1 MLRTLTL
8 TNLALLLFL
17 TLFLLLLPSKASAEI
32 ECQIGISS
40 GSVSWS
46 GEILGDKPYTCARTC
61 RYNLATVAVCFVNN
75 GTCHGE
81 FVSNG
86 KHCLMSNGQIDP
98 SDGLRF
104 GGNTVIRDPSA
115 DPDKPWDPNA
125 PSSMPAKVMNVIR
138 GMPRDTT
145 SGIQQAQAFKDIAH
159 IEGMGVMTLDEL
171 LIKNSQ
177 LLDINKGYS
186 SLMSTM
192 SGQLY
197 SIRNLSD
204 YIEKNTAQTAAF
216 SQMSANTLGNI
227 LNKLSDSGSGGGTGG
242 GDSETYLKNISNAIS
257 NHFIGNSYSA
267 LAHLDNTVSRLD
279 SVKRTLDDNYSS
291 FTNYFAFRM
300 DSLEKALSGIGG
312 GGGDVDLSGGKS
324 FIVLWPSS
332 FLSFLQTMRVSLI
345 PVTFR
350 PICHSFKLVSQ
361 MIEAWPNTI
370 LRVASFTRSR
380 SMRALCV
387 IANTTGIF
395 TCSRLIGGKLIRLSV
410 PVQKSVISTKAV
422 TLTFGRCVNLTSINT
437 PRIRARPL
445 FPRVKTQTSRRRKF
459 RLMRSCFTSPHRRG
473 TRRTAK
479 G

>member
-40 GSVSWS
+40 GSVSWA
-46 GEILGDKPYTCARTC
+46 GVTFGDKPYTCVRTC

-81 FVSNG
+81 FISNG
-86 KHCLMSNGQIDP
+86 NHCLNGAGQIDG

-104 GGNTVIRDPSA
+104 GGNTVIPDPSA

-125 PSSMPAKVMNVIR
+125 PSPMPNKVQNVLNR
-138 GMPRDTT
+138 MPTDTT
-145 SGIQQAQAFKDIAH
+145 SGRQQAQALKDMAY
-159 IEGMGVMTLDEL
+159 IEGMGVMTLDNI

-227 LNKLSDSGSGGGTGG
+227 LNKLSDSGSGGGTGD

-279 SVKRTLDDNYSS
+279 SVKRTLDDNYNS

-312 GGGDVDLSGGKS
+312 GGGDVDLSGVESGIGSLNTGIDSVKS
-324 FIVLWPSS
+324 GIDNLNGLLGGNGLTKPGISS
-332 FLSFLQTMRVSLI
+332 GVNFGEMPLYGSDSLAALNTEITDLQKEYSEKIKDFRKLFSFDVSKLNTGEYKEHSLSFKFANGQETSIKSSVFPALVANAGLI
-345 PVTFR
+345 
-350 PICHSFKLVSQ
+350 S
-361 MIEAWPNTI
+361 
-370 LRVASFTRSR
+370 
-380 SMRALCV
+380 
-387 IANTTGIF
+387 
-395 TCSRLIGGKLIRLSV
+395 
-410 PVQKSVISTKAV
+410 SVILFLAA
-422 TLTFGRCVNLTSINT
+422 LAGL
-437 PRIRARPL
+437 RI
-445 FPRVKTQTSRRRKF
+445 VMGGGDK
-459 RLMRSCFTSPHRRG
+459 
-473 TRRTAK
+473 
-479 G
+479 

>member
-177 LLDINKGYS
+177 LLDVNKGFS
-186 SLMSTM
+186 SQINTM
-192 SGQLY
+192 TGAVNAM
-197 SIRNLSD
+197 RNLSD
-204 YIEKNTAQTAAF
+204 YIEKNTFQTAQQ
-216 SQMSANTLGNI
+216 SQMANNTLANI
-227 LNKLSDSGSGGGTGG
+227 LNKLSDSGSGGGSGLPDSQLNSFMGSMSTTRSVISANSNNIVSAVRDVREAVRPVEFGINQLNSNVSQLTENVGMMAEGLRNQMIEDTDKIVSALNSGGSGGGNTDLSGVQSGIDSIKSGIDNLNGLLGGNGLTKPGISSGVNFGEMPLYGSDSLAALNTEITDLQKEYSEKIKDFRKLFSFDVSKLNTGEYKEHSLSFRFANGQETSIKSSVLPALVANAGLISSVILFLAALAGLRIVMGG
-242 GDSETYLKNISNAIS
+242 GDK
-257 NHFIGNSYSA
+257 
-267 LAHLDNTVSRLD
+267 
-279 SVKRTLDDNYSS
+279 
-291 FTNYFAFRM
+291 
-300 DSLEKALSGIGG
+300 
-312 GGGDVDLSGGKS
+312 
-324 FIVLWPSS
+324 
-332 FLSFLQTMRVSLI
+332 
-345 PVTFR
+345 
-350 PICHSFKLVSQ
+350 
-361 MIEAWPNTI
+361 
-370 LRVASFTRSR
+370 
-380 SMRALCV
+380 
-387 IANTTGIF
+387 
-395 TCSRLIGGKLIRLSV
+395 
-410 PVQKSVISTKAV
+410 
-422 TLTFGRCVNLTSINT
+422 
-437 PRIRARPL
+437 
-445 FPRVKTQTSRRRKF
+445 
-459 RLMRSCFTSPHRRG
+459 
-473 TRRTAK
+473 
-479 G
+479 

>member
-40 GSVSWS
+40 GSVSWP
-46 GEILGDKPYTCARTC
+46 GVTFGDKPYTCVRTC

-81 FVSNG
+81 FISNG
-86 KHCLMSNGQIDP
+86 NHCLNGAGQIDG

-104 GGNTVIRDPSA
+104 GGNTVIPDPSA
-115 DPDKPWDPNA
+115 DPQKPWDPNA
-125 PSSMPAKVMNVIR
+125 PSPMPNKVQNVLNR
-138 GMPRDTT
+138 MPTDTT
-145 SGIQQAQAFKDIAH
+145 SGRQQAQALKDMAY
-159 IEGMGVMTLDEL
+159 IEGMGVMTLDNI

-204 YIEKNTAQTAAF
+204 YIEKNTSQTAAF

-279 SVKRTLDDNYSS
+279 SVKRTLDDNYNS

-312 GGGDVDLSGGKS
+312 GGGDVDLSGVESGIGSLNTGIDSVKS
-324 FIVLWPSS
+324 GIDNLNGLLGGNGLTKPGISS
-332 FLSFLQTMRVSLI
+332 GVNFGEMPLYGSDSLAALNTEITELQKEYSEKIKDFRKLFSFDVSKLNTGEYKEHSLSFKFANGQETSIKSSVFPALVANAGLI
-345 PVTFR
+345 
-350 PICHSFKLVSQ
+350 S
-361 MIEAWPNTI
+361 
-370 LRVASFTRSR
+370 
-380 SMRALCV
+380 
-387 IANTTGIF
+387 
-395 TCSRLIGGKLIRLSV
+395 
-410 PVQKSVISTKAV
+410 SVILFLAA
-422 TLTFGRCVNLTSINT
+422 LAGL
-437 PRIRARPL
+437 RI
-445 FPRVKTQTSRRRKF
+445 VMGGGDK
-459 RLMRSCFTSPHRRG
+459 
-473 TRRTAK
+473 
-479 G
+479 

>member
-40 GSVSWS
+40 GSVSWA
-46 GEILGDKPYTCARTC
+46 GVTFGDKPYTCVRTC

-81 FVSNG
+81 FISNG
-86 KHCLMSNGQIDP
+86 NHCLNGAGQIDG

-104 GGNTVIRDPSA
+104 GGNTVIPDPSA

-125 PSSMPAKVMNVIR
+125 PSPMPNKVQNVLNR
-138 GMPRDTT
+138 MPTDTT
-145 SGIQQAQAFKDIAH
+145 SGRQQAQALKDMAY
-159 IEGMGVMTLDEL
+159 IEGMGVMTLDNI

-312 GGGDVDLSGGKS
+312 GGGDVDLSGVESGIGSLNTGIDSVKS
-324 FIVLWPSS
+324 GIDNLNGLLGGNGLTKPGISS
-332 FLSFLQTMRVSLI
+332 GVNFGEMPLYGSDSLAALNTEITDLQKEYSEKIKDFRKLFSFDVSKLNTGEYKEHSLSFRFANGQETSIKSSVFPALVANAGLI
-345 PVTFR
+345 
-350 PICHSFKLVSQ
+350 S
-361 MIEAWPNTI
+361 
-370 LRVASFTRSR
+370 
-380 SMRALCV
+380 
-387 IANTTGIF
+387 
-395 TCSRLIGGKLIRLSV
+395 
-410 PVQKSVISTKAV
+410 SVILFLAA
-422 TLTFGRCVNLTSINT
+422 LAGL
-437 PRIRARPL
+437 RI
-445 FPRVKTQTSRRRKF
+445 VMGGGDK
-459 RLMRSCFTSPHRRG
+459 
-473 TRRTAK
+473 
-479 G
+479 

>member
-40 GSVSWS
+40 GSVSWA
-46 GEILGDKPYTCARTC
+46 GVTFGDKPYTCVRTC

-81 FVSNG
+81 FISNG
-86 KHCLMSNGQIDP
+86 NHCLNGAGQIDG

-104 GGNTVIRDPSA
+104 GGNTVIPDPSA

-125 PSSMPAKVMNVIR
+125 PSPMPNKVQNVLNR
-138 GMPRDTT
+138 MPTDTT
-145 SGIQQAQAFKDIAH
+145 SGRQQAQALKDMAY
-159 IEGMGVMTLDEL
+159 IEGMGVMTLDNI

-227 LNKLSDSGSGGGTGG
+227 LNKLSDSGSGGGSGLPDSQLNSFMGSMSTTRSVINANSDNIVRAVRDVREAVRPVEFGINAVNEKLQLVNENLAGLSEGLFYTMEDNTNKIVSAINANGGGSGNGDLSGVQSGIDSIKSGIDNLNGLLGGNGLTKPGISSGVNFGEMPLYGSDSLAALNTEITELQKEYSEKIKDFQKLFSFDVSKLNTGEYKEHSLSFRFANGQETSIKSSVFPALVANAGLISSVILFLAALAGLRIVMGG
-242 GDSETYLKNISNAIS
+242 GDK
-257 NHFIGNSYSA
+257 
-267 LAHLDNTVSRLD
+267 
-279 SVKRTLDDNYSS
+279 
-291 FTNYFAFRM
+291 
-300 DSLEKALSGIGG
+300 
-312 GGGDVDLSGGKS
+312 
-324 FIVLWPSS
+324 
-332 FLSFLQTMRVSLI
+332 
-345 PVTFR
+345 
-350 PICHSFKLVSQ
+350 
-361 MIEAWPNTI
+361 
-370 LRVASFTRSR
+370 
-380 SMRALCV
+380 
-387 IANTTGIF
+387 
-395 TCSRLIGGKLIRLSV
+395 
-410 PVQKSVISTKAV
+410 
-422 TLTFGRCVNLTSINT
+422 
-437 PRIRARPL
+437 
-445 FPRVKTQTSRRRKF
+445 
-459 RLMRSCFTSPHRRG
+459 
-473 TRRTAK
+473 
-479 G
+479 

>member
-40 GSVSWS
+40 GSVSWA
-46 GEILGDKPYTCARTC
+46 GVTFGDKPYTCVRTC

-81 FVSNG
+81 FISNG
-86 KHCLMSNGQIDP
+86 NHCLNGAGQIDG

-104 GGNTVIRDPSA
+104 GGNTVIPDPSA

-125 PSSMPAKVMNVIR
+125 PSPMPNKVQNVLNR
-138 GMPRDTT
+138 MPTDTT
-145 SGIQQAQAFKDIAH
+145 SGRQQAQALKDMAY
-159 IEGMGVMTLDEL
+159 IEGMGVMTLDNI

-204 YIEKNTAQTAAF
+204 YIEKNTSQTAAF

-227 LNKLSDSGSGGGTGG
+227 LNKLSDSGSGGSTGG

-279 SVKRTLDDNYSS
+279 SVKRTLDDNYNS

-312 GGGDVDLSGGKS
+312 GGGDVDLSGVESGIGSLNTGIDSVKS
-324 FIVLWPSS
+324 GIDNLNGLLGGNGLTKPGISS
-332 FLSFLQTMRVSLI
+332 GVNFGEMPLYGSDSLAALNTEITDLQKEYSEKIKDFKKLFSFDVSKLNTGEYKEHSLSFRFANGQETSIKSSVFPALVANAGLI
-345 PVTFR
+345 
-350 PICHSFKLVSQ
+350 S
-361 MIEAWPNTI
+361 
-370 LRVASFTRSR
+370 
-380 SMRALCV
+380 
-387 IANTTGIF
+387 
-395 TCSRLIGGKLIRLSV
+395 
-410 PVQKSVISTKAV
+410 SVILFLAA
-422 TLTFGRCVNLTSINT
+422 LAGL
-437 PRIRARPL
+437 RI
-445 FPRVKTQTSRRRKF
+445 VMGGGDK
-459 RLMRSCFTSPHRRG
+459 
-473 TRRTAK
+473 
-479 G
+479 

>member
-17 TLFLLLLPSKASAEI
+17 TLFLLLLPPKANAEI

-86 KHCLMSNGQIDP
+86 KHCLLANGQIDP

-115 DPDKPWDPNA
+115 DPQKPWDPNA

-177 LLDINKGYS
+177 LLDINKGFS
-186 SLMSTM
+186 SQINTM
-192 SGQLY
+192 TGAVDSV
-197 SIRNLSD
+197 RNLSRS
-204 YIEKNTAQTAAF
+204 IESNTYQTAQY
-216 SQMSANTLGNI
+216 SQMATNTLANI
-227 LNKLSDSGSGGGTGG
+227 LNKLNDSGSGGGSGLPDSQLNSFMGSMSTTRSVISANSNNIVSAVRDVREAVRPVEFGINSVNEKLQLVNENLAGLSEGLFYTMNDNTNKIVSAINANGG
-242 GDSETYLKNISNAIS
+242 GS
-257 NHFIGNSYSA
+257 
-267 LAHLDNTVSRLD
+267 
-279 SVKRTLDDNYSS
+279 
-291 FTNYFAFRM
+291 
-300 DSLEKALSGIGG
+300 
-312 GGGDVDLSGGKS
+312 GGDTDLSGVQSGIDSIK
-324 FIVLWPSS
+324 
-332 FLSFLQTMRVSLI
+332 
-345 PVTFR
+345 
-350 PICHSFKLVSQ
+350 
-361 MIEAWPNTI
+361 
-370 LRVASFTRSR
+370 
-380 SMRALCV
+380 
-387 IANTTGIF
+387 TGIDNLNGLLSGNGLSKPGIGSGVDFGELPLYGEDAITKLNTEITDLQKQYSEKTKQFRKLFSFDITKLESGQYKDHSLTFKFANGATTKF
-395 TCSRLIGGKLIRLSV
+395 TSGVFPALVDNAALIS
-410 PVQKSVISTKAV
+410 SVI
-422 TLTFGRCVNLTSINT
+422 
-437 PRIRARPL
+437 L
-445 FPRVKTQTSRRRKF
+445 FLAAFAGIKTIMGERE
-459 RLMRSCFTSPHRRG
+459 
-473 TRRTAK
+473 
-479 G
+479 

>member
-8 TNLALLLFL
+8 TNLALLLFI

-40 GSVSWS
+40 GSVSWP
-46 GEILGDKPYTCARTC
+46 GVTFGDKPYTCVRTC

-81 FVSNG
+81 FISNG
-86 KHCLMSNGQIDP
+86 NHCLNGAGQIDG

-104 GGNTVIRDPSA
+104 GGNTVIPDPSA

-125 PSSMPAKVMNVIR
+125 PSPMPNKVQNVLNR
-138 GMPRDTT
+138 MPTDTT
-145 SGIQQAQAFKDIAH
+145 SGRQQAQALKDMAY
-159 IEGMGVMTLDEL
+159 IEGMGVMTLDNI

-279 SVKRTLDDNYSS
+279 SVKRTLDDNYNS

-312 GGGDVDLSGGKS
+312 GGGDVDLSGVESGIGSLNTGIDSVKS
-324 FIVLWPSS
+324 GIDNLNGLLGGNGLTKPGISS
-332 FLSFLQTMRVSLI
+332 GVNFGEMPLYGSDSLAALNTEITDLQKEYSEKIKDFKKLFSFDVSKLNTGEYKEHSLSFKFANGQETSIKSSVFPALVANAGLI
-345 PVTFR
+345 
-350 PICHSFKLVSQ
+350 S
-361 MIEAWPNTI
+361 
-370 LRVASFTRSR
+370 
-380 SMRALCV
+380 
-387 IANTTGIF
+387 
-395 TCSRLIGGKLIRLSV
+395 
-410 PVQKSVISTKAV
+410 SVILFLAA
-422 TLTFGRCVNLTSINT
+422 LAGL
-437 PRIRARPL
+437 RI
-445 FPRVKTQTSRRRKF
+445 VMGGGDK
-459 RLMRSCFTSPHRRG
+459 
-473 TRRTAK
+473 
-479 G
+479 

>member
-17 TLFLLLLPSKASAEI
+17 TLFLLLLPPKVNAEI

-86 KHCLMSNGQIDP
+86 KHCLLANGQIDP

-115 DPDKPWDPNA
+115 DPQKPWDPNA

-177 LLDINKGYS
+177 LLDINKGFS
-186 SLMSTM
+186 SQINTM
-192 SGQLY
+192 TGAVDSV
-197 SIRNLSD
+197 RNLSRS
-204 YIEKNTAQTAAF
+204 IESNTYQTAQY
-216 SQMSANTLGNI
+216 SQMATNTLANI
-227 LNKLSDSGSGGGTGG
+227 LNKLNDSGSGGGSGLPDSQLNSFMGSMSTTRSVISANSNNIVSAVRDVREAVRPVEFGINSVNEKLQLVNENLAGLSEGLFHTMEDNTNKIVSAINANGG
-242 GDSETYLKNISNAIS
+242 GS
-257 NHFIGNSYSA
+257 
-267 LAHLDNTVSRLD
+267 
-279 SVKRTLDDNYSS
+279 
-291 FTNYFAFRM
+291 
-300 DSLEKALSGIGG
+300 
-312 GGGDVDLSGGKS
+312 GGDTDLSGVQSGIDSIK
-324 FIVLWPSS
+324 
-332 FLSFLQTMRVSLI
+332 
-345 PVTFR
+345 
-350 PICHSFKLVSQ
+350 
-361 MIEAWPNTI
+361 
-370 LRVASFTRSR
+370 
-380 SMRALCV
+380 
-387 IANTTGIF
+387 TGIDNLNGLLSGNGLSKPGIGSGVDFGELPLYGEDAITKLNTEITDLQKQYSEKTKEFKKLFSFDITKLESGQYKDHSLTFKFANGATTKF
-395 TCSRLIGGKLIRLSV
+395 TSGVFPALVDNAALIS
-410 PVQKSVISTKAV
+410 SVI
-422 TLTFGRCVNLTSINT
+422 
-437 PRIRARPL
+437 L
-445 FPRVKTQTSRRRKF
+445 FLAAFAGIKTIMGERE
-459 RLMRSCFTSPHRRG
+459 
-473 TRRTAK
+473 
-479 G
+479 

>member
-40 GSVSWS
+40 GSVSWA
-46 GEILGDKPYTCARTC
+46 GVTFGDKPYTCVRTC

-81 FVSNG
+81 FISNG
-86 KHCLMSNGQIDP
+86 NHCLNGAGQIDG

-104 GGNTVIRDPSA
+104 GGNTVIPDPSA
-115 DPDKPWDPNA
+115 DPQKPWDPNA
-125 PSSMPAKVMNVIR
+125 PSPMPNKVQNVLNR
-138 GMPRDTT
+138 MPTDTT
-145 SGIQQAQAFKDIAH
+145 SGRQQAQALKDMAY
-159 IEGMGVMTLDEL
+159 IEGMGVMTLDNI

-312 GGGDVDLSGGKS
+312 GGGDDVDLSGVESGIGSLNTGIDSVKS
-324 FIVLWPSS
+324 GIDNLNGLLGGNGLTKPGISS
-332 FLSFLQTMRVSLI
+332 GVNFGEMPLYGSDSLAALNTEITDLQKEYSEKIKDFRKLFSFDVSKLNTGEYKEHSLSFKFANGQETSIKSSVFPALVANAGLI
-345 PVTFR
+345 
-350 PICHSFKLVSQ
+350 S
-361 MIEAWPNTI
+361 
-370 LRVASFTRSR
+370 
-380 SMRALCV
+380 
-387 IANTTGIF
+387 
-395 TCSRLIGGKLIRLSV
+395 
-410 PVQKSVISTKAV
+410 SVILFLAA
-422 TLTFGRCVNLTSINT
+422 LAGL
-437 PRIRARPL
+437 RI
-445 FPRVKTQTSRRRKF
+445 VMGGGDK
-459 RLMRSCFTSPHRRG
+459 
-473 TRRTAK
+473 
-479 G
+479 

>member
-40 GSVSWS
+40 GSVSWA
-46 GEILGDKPYTCARTC
+46 GVTFGDKPYTCVRTC

-81 FVSNG
+81 FISNG
-86 KHCLMSNGQIDP
+86 NHCLNGAGQIDG

-104 GGNTVIRDPSA
+104 GGNTVIPDPSA

-125 PSSMPAKVMNVIR
+125 PSPMPNKVQNVLNR
-138 GMPRDTT
+138 MPTDTT
-145 SGIQQAQAFKDIAH
+145 SGRQQAQALKDMAY
-159 IEGMGVMTLDEL
+159 IEGMGVMTLDQL

-279 SVKRTLDDNYSS
+279 SVKRTLDDNYNS

-312 GGGDVDLSGGKS
+312 GGGDVDLSGVESGIGSLNTGIDSVKS
-324 FIVLWPSS
+324 GIDNLNGLLGGNGLTKPGISS
-332 FLSFLQTMRVSLI
+332 GVNFGEMPLYGSDSLAALNTEITELQKEYSEKIKDFQKLFSFDVSKLNTGEYKEHSLSFRFANGQETSIKSSVLPALVANAGLI
-345 PVTFR
+345 
-350 PICHSFKLVSQ
+350 S
-361 MIEAWPNTI
+361 
-370 LRVASFTRSR
+370 
-380 SMRALCV
+380 
-387 IANTTGIF
+387 
-395 TCSRLIGGKLIRLSV
+395 
-410 PVQKSVISTKAV
+410 SVILFLAA
-422 TLTFGRCVNLTSINT
+422 LAGL
-437 PRIRARPL
+437 RI
-445 FPRVKTQTSRRRKF
+445 VMGGGDK
-459 RLMRSCFTSPHRRG
+459 
-473 TRRTAK
+473 
-479 G
+479 

>member
-40 GSVSWS
+40 GSVSWA
-46 GEILGDKPYTCARTC
+46 GVTFGDKPYTCVRTC

-81 FVSNG
+81 FISNG
-86 KHCLMSNGQIDP
+86 NHCLNGAGQIDG

-104 GGNTVIRDPSA
+104 GGNTVIPDPSA

-125 PSSMPAKVMNVIR
+125 PSPMPNKVQNVLNR
-138 GMPRDTT
+138 MPTDTT
-145 SGIQQAQAFKDIAH
+145 SGRQQAQALKDMAY
-159 IEGMGVMTLDEL
+159 IEGMGVMTLDNI

-204 YIEKNTAQTAAF
+204 YIEKNTSQTAAF

-279 SVKRTLDDNYSS
+279 SVKRTLDDNYNS

-312 GGGDVDLSGGKS
+312 GGGDVDLSGVESGIGSLNTGIDSVKS
-324 FIVLWPSS
+324 GIDNLNGLLGGNGLTKPGISS
-332 FLSFLQTMRVSLI
+332 GVNFGEMPLYGSDSLAALNTEITELQKEYSEKIKDFQKLFSFDVSKLNTGEYKEHSLSFRFANGQETSIKSSVFPALVANAGLI
-345 PVTFR
+345 
-350 PICHSFKLVSQ
+350 S
-361 MIEAWPNTI
+361 
-370 LRVASFTRSR
+370 
-380 SMRALCV
+380 
-387 IANTTGIF
+387 
-395 TCSRLIGGKLIRLSV
+395 
-410 PVQKSVISTKAV
+410 SVILFLAA
-422 TLTFGRCVNLTSINT
+422 LAGL
-437 PRIRARPL
+437 RI
-445 FPRVKTQTSRRRKF
+445 VMGGGDK
-459 RLMRSCFTSPHRRG
+459 
-473 TRRTAK
+473 
-479 G
+479 

>member
-40 GSVSWS
+40 GSVSWA
-46 GEILGDKPYTCARTC
+46 GVTFGDKPYTCVRTC

-81 FVSNG
+81 FISNG
-86 KHCLMSNGQIDP
+86 NHCLNGAGQIDG

-104 GGNTVIRDPSA
+104 GGNTVIPDPSA
-115 DPDKPWDPNA
+115 DPQKPWDPNA
-125 PSSMPAKVMNVIR
+125 PSPMPNKVQNVLNR
-138 GMPRDTT
+138 MPTDTT
-145 SGIQQAQAFKDIAH
+145 SGRQQAQALKDMAY
-159 IEGMGVMTLDEL
+159 IEGMGVMTLDNI

-279 SVKRTLDDNYSS
+279 SVKRTLDDNYNS

-312 GGGDVDLSGGKS
+312 GGGDVDLSGVESGIGSLNTGIDSVKS
-324 FIVLWPSS
+324 GIDNLNGLLGGNGLTKPGISS
-332 FLSFLQTMRVSLI
+332 GVNFGEMPLYGSDSLAALNTEITELQKEYSEKIKDFKKLFSFDVSKLNTGEYKEHSLSFKFANGQETSIKSSVFPALVANAGLI
-345 PVTFR
+345 
-350 PICHSFKLVSQ
+350 S
-361 MIEAWPNTI
+361 
-370 LRVASFTRSR
+370 
-380 SMRALCV
+380 
-387 IANTTGIF
+387 
-395 TCSRLIGGKLIRLSV
+395 
-410 PVQKSVISTKAV
+410 SVILFLAA
-422 TLTFGRCVNLTSINT
+422 LAGL
-437 PRIRARPL
+437 RI
-445 FPRVKTQTSRRRKF
+445 VMGGGDK
-459 RLMRSCFTSPHRRG
+459 
-473 TRRTAK
+473 
-479 G
+479 